1 MSEISFKLQ
10 SHIRYFTKPPR
21 MSQAHFIRDLEKW
34 EILRLHFS
42 LNFLYT
48 LLRLTVVS
56 GCFWVKRVIF
66 YIWLLALVCV
76 SSAVRRHLA
85 GNCCFIVI
93 NAGGE
98 ARWQKGLDSEGLKC
112 QHTSSLLF
120 FLPSLSCFLLFTS
133 WFFRFLLSSSQ
144 KAEVWDIPVVPVID
158 NGLSSFII
166 SLVVL

>member
-1 MSEISFKLQ
+1 M

-34 EILRLHFS
+34 EILRLHFFWHFK
-42 LNFLYT
+42 FLIYSVT
-48 LLRLTVVS
+48 THC
-56 GCFWVKRVIF
+56 CFWVLLGETGYF

-120 FLPSLSCFLLFTS
+120 FLPSLSCLFALVFTS

-144 KAEVWDIPVVPVID
+144 EAEVWDIPVVPVID